1 MRTIEL
7 GKEYLFGHEVVGE
20 ACRGIV
26 VTNPDA
32 EEYPYMLIDVEAGV
46 VVDSFVDIED
56 IANNYWIDICAV
68 VVKALNQT
76 LLGASRTL
84 MYKIVEG
91 TNGYYELILYKKMYE
106 QINLVQVEHISKLTK
121 QELLEAEVL
130 FRLFNASEIED
141 VNVDYE

>member
-20 ACRGIV
+20 AFRGIV
-26 VTNPDA
+26 VTNPDS

-46 VVDSFVDIED
+46 VVDSFVYIED
-56 IANNYWIDICAV
+56 IVNNYWIDVCAV